1 MAVGL
6 LFLVICLAQ
15 SPGLIEFDTRL
26 PMIMAP
32 IAYFGSVLH
41 LWNPVVFGGTV
52 EQGSGFL
59 IPQGLYFIGTSLLH
73 VPVWIAERIWLALLL
88 TVGCCGTIRLA
99 EALGIGNRWSRV
111 LAGVA
116 FCVAPLVVTW
126 VTLTGDLLAV
136 VLLPW
141 MLVPLVVGSRTG
153 SPLQAAAR
161 SGIAVALMGG
171 SNAAVVL
178 AVLPVGAIWLLTREP
193 GRRRR
198 SLAFWWVCSVFA
210 GCAFWLVSV
219 AFVAH
224 FGYNYLPLTETSV
237 TTTSTASAFE
247 ALRGASA
254 WLGYYDLGG
263 PLLRG
268 SWTLVTVPAVIVA
281 TAAVT
286 ALGLAGLCRKLP
298 ERVFLVLTLTFGV
311 VAIAAGYAGPLS
323 GAFSHSVQSLLQGTL
338 APFRNVSK
346 FSPDVMLPVVL
357 GFAWMAPRV
366 PSAMA
371 EMRHLRS
378 PLGGVARAGAV
389 VALIG
394 AVVVAATPFW
404 QGQLYPVGGFSA
416 IPSYWVQAGN
426 FLNEHQGHN
435 NALLVPGS
443 SFAYYTWG
451 DPNDEPLQ
459 VVASTSLEWRNIIPI
474 GSNGY
479 VQMLDTVEQA
489 LDEGIST
496 PGLSGFLA
504 LQGVDYVVERNDLNL
519 LATGAPPPAQVHQV
533 LDETPGLTEVASFGP
548 YLPAR
553 QLAYGHIPVYDDPN
567 YLHLR
572 AVNIY
577 RVDAAPEAVQAYPAR
592 DPVVVSGD
600 VGSALP
606 LESAGVL
613 HDRAYVLA
621 GDNASAGVAGAAQ
634 ATWAITDGNQRRATA
649 FGSIRYNQSY
659 LLGPTQTLSGRLS
672 SLPLSF
678 AVVNGAQHQTVAAPR
693 DATAVSASGFGGSP
707 LIYLPGDG
715 PASAFDDDPNTE
727 WIAPATNN
735 SVGQWLSI
743 SFLRPIAL
751 STIVVTPKQGSITV
765 TKVLITTD
773 RGTVLR
779 TLPPGRTSYRLSVAP
794 GRSEH
799 LRLTIAGVRVNHQG
813 IKRASGVVPLGAGI
827 SGIAIP
833 GISFE
838 PRMLLPDDE
847 SGTFSKADAQPAV
860 LSFQRPL
867 SNENLSLSLSSTDD
881 PNMARLFT
889 VPKSENVSGSGY
901 AVPVPSKSLNSL
913 ITHVE
918 AFLRVWDA
926 TPGTS
931 PTPGLQVMAS
941 SVLGGLPRFTPQNLV
956 DSAGSPWI
964 AQVGD
969 RSPSLLLGWKGEQT
983 IHQLVLSPSKVAA
996 RPTEVKIIPAAAG
1009 GRSFIAKVPR
1019 DGVITF
1025 PAVTT
1030 DALDIH
1036 FIESTRQTFVA
1047 PNLVTGLELPVG
1059 LSAIRVP
1066 GLKTSPVSPPNLQR
1080 SFTLPCGTGPAVT
1093 IDGTNYETSAS
1104 GTLGDLVDLRPMRIA
1119 LCGPRSAVQLSAGRH
1134 NFSSTTLLGPFQVSS
1149 FTLAPTS
1156 VRAAAG
1162 ADHRTVSERRWAADS
1177 RTIAVG
1183 SGPATF
1189 LVVAQNYNPAWV
1201 ATMNGRTLKAVE
1213 LNGWEQGFVVPAGRG
1228 GTVTLSVPSDGAY
1241 RLLLALAALLL
1252 LGLLVLAIVPL
1263 RKRYLPA
1270 ARARAV
1276 PALGLLAVGAIALV
1290 AIGGVLA
1297 VVLVPLLLIARR
1309 WGSRP
1314 MALVAFIAFVIAGIA
1329 VAIHPSPVSIPGSG
1343 FGAFGSFSQAA
1354 SVLALGAVLSSVV
1367 AGALKKADAD
1377 TSSTTREAGDWTSD
1391 LDQFLAD

>member
-1 MAVGL
+1 MVVGV
-6 LFLVICLAQ
+6 LFLAISLAQ

-26 PMIMAP
+26 PMIMSP

-88 TVGCCGTIRLA
+88 TVGCWGIIRLA

-116 FCVAPLVVTW
+116 YCAAPIVVTW
-126 VTLTGDLLAV
+126 VSLSGDLLAV

-141 MLVPLVVGSRTG
+141 MLLPLVVGSRTG

-178 AVLPVGAIWLLTREP
+178 AVLPVGVIWLLTREP

-210 GCAFWLVSV
+210 GCAFWLVSLV
-219 AFVAH
+219 FVAH
-224 FGYNYLPLTETSV
+224 FGYNYLAQTETSV

-247 ALRGASA
+247 AFRGASD
-254 WLGYYDLGG
+254 WLSYYDIGG
-263 PLLRG
+263 PLIRG
-268 SWTLVTVPAVIVA
+268 SWTLVTAPAIVVA
-281 TAAVT
+281 TTVVT

-298 ERVFLVLTLTFGV
+298 ERMFLVLTLTFGV
-311 VAIAAGYAGPLS
+311 VVIAAGYAGPLG
-323 GAFSHSVQSLLQGTL
+323 GAFSHSVQNLLQGAL

-346 FSPDVMLPVVL
+346 FSPVVTLPVVL

-371 EMRHLRS
+371 GMRRLRS
-378 PLGGVARAGAV
+378 PFGWAARVGAV
-389 VALIG
+389 LALIG
-394 AVVVAATPFW
+394 AVILAATPFW

-426 FLNEHQGHN
+426 FLNDHQGHN

-443 SFAYYTWG
+443 SFADYTWG

-459 VVASTSLEWRNIIPI
+459 VVASTSLEWRNIIPL

-479 VQMLDTVEQA
+479 TQMLDTVEQA
-489 LDEGIST
+489 LDQGITT

-519 LATGAPPPAQVHQV
+519 KETGAPPPAQVHQV
-533 LDETPGLTEVASFGP
+533 LGETPGLTEVASFGP

-553 QLAYGHIPVYDDPN
+553 QVAYGHIPVYDDPN

-577 RVDAAPEAVQAYPAR
+577 RVDGAPHAVQAYPAR

-600 VGSALP
+600 VGSAIP
-606 LESAGVL
+606 LVSAGL
-613 HDRAYVLA
+613 LQNRAYVLA
-621 GDNASAGVAGAAQ
+621 GDEASAGVAGAPQ
-634 ATWAITDGNQRRATA
+634 ATWAITDGNQRRATT
-649 FGSIRYNQSY
+649 FGSIRYNESY
-659 LLGPTQTLSGRLS
+659 LLGPTQTLPGRLS
-672 SLPLSF
+672 ALPLSF
-678 AVVNGAQHQTVAAPR
+678 AVVNGVQHQTVAEPR
-693 DATAVSASGFGGSP
+693 GATSVSASGFGGSP
-707 LIYLPGDG
+707 FVSSPGYG

-727 WIAPATNN
+727 WIAPDIDN
-735 SVGQWLSI
+735 SVGQWISI
-743 SFLRPIAL
+743 SFLRPIQL
-751 STIVVTPKQGSITV
+751 SSIVVTPKQGTFTI
-765 TKVLITTD
+765 TKVWITTD

-779 TLPPGRTSYRLSVAP
+779 VLPPGRKSYRLSVAP
-794 GRSEH
+794 GKSKH
-799 LRLTIAGVRVNHQG
+799 IRLTIAGVRVNHRG
-813 IKRASGVVPLGAGI
+813 IERATGVVPLGAGI
-827 SGIAIP
+827 SGISIP

-847 SGTFSKADAQPAV
+847 SATFSKPDAQPAV
-860 LSFQRPL
+860 VSFQRPL
-867 SNENLSLSLSSTDD
+867 SNENISLSLSSTDD

-889 VPKSENVSGSGY
+889 VPKSEDVSGSGY
-901 AVPVPSKSLNSL
+901 AVPVPSESLNSL
-913 ITHVE
+913 IARVE

-926 TPGTS
+926 KPGTS
-931 PTPGLQVMAS
+931 PTPGLQITAS
-941 SVLGGLPRFTPQNLV
+941 SVLGGLPRFTPENLV
-956 DSAGSPWI
+956 DGAALPWI
-964 AQVGD
+964 AQIGD
-969 RSPSLLLGWKGEQT
+969 HSPSLLVGWQGEQT
-983 IHQLVLSPSKVAA
+983 VHQLVLSPSKVAA
-996 RPTEVKIIPAAAG
+996 RPTEVRITPASAG

-1025 PAVTT
+1025 PEVTT
-1030 DALDIH
+1030 DALDIR
-1036 FIESTRQTFVA
+1036 FIKSTRQTFVA
-1047 PNLVTGLELPVG
+1047 PNLVSGLQLPVG
-1059 LSAIRVP
+1059 LSAIRVQ
-1066 GLKTSPVSPPNLQR
+1066 GLKTSPISQPNLHR
-1080 SFTLPCGTGPAVT
+1080 SFTLPCGAGPAVK
-1093 IDGTNYETSAS
+1093 IDGANYETSAS

-1119 LCGPRSAVQLSAGRH
+1119 LCASSGAVSLRTGRH

-1149 FTLAPTS
+1149 FTLAPKS
-1156 VRAAAG
+1156 VGAATG
-1162 ADHRTVSERRWAADS
+1162 AEHRTVSVKRWTADS

-1183 SGPATF
+1183 RGPTTF

-1213 LNGWEQGFVVPAGRG
+1213 LNGWEQGFVVPAGRAG
-1228 GTVTLSVPSDGAY
+1228 AVTLSVPADGAY
-1241 RLLLALAALLL
+1241 RLLLVLAALLL

-1276 PALGLLAVGAIALV
+1276 PALALLVLGAIALV

-1297 VVLVPLLLIARR
+1297 LVLVPLLLIARR

-1314 MALVAFIAFVIAGIA
+1314 MALVAFIAFVVAGIA
-1329 VAIHPSPVSIPGSG
+1329 AAIGPAPALGTGFVPFDSI
-1343 FGAFGSFSQAA
+1343 SQTA
-1354 SVLALGAVLSSVV
+1354 SVLALGAILTSAV
-1367 AGALKKADAD
+1367 AAALKKADAD
-1377 TSSTTREAGDWTSD
+1377 TSMTTQEDGDWIPD
-1391 LDQFLAD
+1391 LEPS